1 MKLTQLN
8 ALIVDDSAIVLSTIR
23 NMLVHIGFSERL
35 ISIAKSPRI
44 AIALTSD
51 TTFDVIICDYNFG
64 NTINGKQLFEELKQS
79 KRLKDDGIFILVT
92 GENSAL
98 SIRPILELRPDNYL
112 LKPFNRET
120 LKQRITS
127 SLKKKLVLQNI
138 YKAESEN
145 NYQAGLEFCEEL
157 IASHP
162 EYFTTIQQF
171 RRSFLSKL
179 ELYDEAQRVYEK
191 ALDEGRFD
199 WPQVGLANSLANLG
213 QLNKA
218 QRMIESL
225 IDSAPTST
233 LYRDQGGHLAQ
244 VNLISNKIPA
254 AITHFKLASELTP
267 GNSERELAI
276 ANLCLS
282 VNDSRTALLHYQNYV
297 QINRDT
303 FRDNLYMKLNHIRFL
318 LYCASDDIDKQ
329 TNLDQVNYLI
339 SKIPTEARARLQTDL
354 ALIAAHIAM
363 ESKQYQKAVTILTA
377 LHDKNDFNAFPVIY
391 HHAWLLDRMNCENE
405 FKVAENRCGRLII
418 KTANETVLSSQMTMY
433 AEMKNRNTEK
443 MTWLKGKNISI
454 KQGQSDYKLV
464 LLAYLAIHKRCP
476 MIKNV
481 CMNIVKLLSV
491 IWPDSMGAK
500 QGLTIIKQ
508 CDEVIT
514 QLYTIDELTK
524 NNYQSYYRK
533 ALLACKQADLVCK
546 QADTAAKASFS
557 FM

>member
-1 MKLTQLN
+1 MKLTHLN
-8 ALIVDDSAIVLSTIR
+8 ALIVDDSSIVLSTIR

-44 AIALTSD
+44 AMAITSD
-51 TTFDVIICDYNFG
+51 ATFDVIICDYNFG

-98 SIRPILELRPDNYL
+98 TIRPILELRPDNYL

-127 SLKKKLVLQNI
+127 SLTKKSVLQNI
-138 YKAESEN
+138 YKAECDN
-145 NYQAGLEFCEEL
+145 NYEQGLKYCEEL
-157 IASHP
+157 IAFHP
-162 EYFTTIQQF
+162 EYFATIQQF
-171 RRSFLSKL
+171 KGSFLSKL
-179 ELYDEAQRVYEK
+179 KLYEQAKRVYES
-191 ALDEGRFD
+191 ALDEGSFD
-199 WPQVGLANSLANLG
+199 WAQAGLANSLANLG
-213 QLNKA
+213 RLDEA
-218 QRMIESL
+218 QCMIESL

-233 LYRDQGGHLAQ
+233 LYQDQAAQ
-244 VNLISNKIPA
+244 VNLISNKVPD
-254 AITHFKLASELTP
+254 AIVHFKLASELTP

-282 VNDSRTALLHYQNYV
+282 VNDSKSALAHYQNYI

-303 FRDNLYMKLNHIRFL
+303 FRDTLYMKLNHIRFL
-318 LYCASDDIDKQ
+318 LYCASDEVNNQ
-329 TNLDQVNYLI
+329 TTLDQVNYLI
-339 SKIPTEARARLQTDL
+339 SKIPTEERTELKVDL

-363 ESKQYQKAVTILTA
+363 ESKQYQKAVTILTT

-391 HHAWLLDRMNCENE
+391 HHTWLLDKMSCENE
-405 FKVAENRCGRLII
+405 FKVADNRCGMLII
-418 KTANETVLSSQMTMY
+418 KTANETVISSQMTMS
-433 AEMKNRNTEK
+433 AEMKRRNTEK
-443 MTWLKGKNISI
+443 MEWLKQKNITI
-454 KQGQSDYKLV
+454 KQASSDYKQV
-464 LLAYLAIHKRCP
+464 LGAYLDIHKRCP

-500 QGLTIIKQ
+500 QVLSIIQQ

-514 QLYTIDELTK
+514 QLYTLDELTK
-524 NNYQSYYRK
+524 NNYQNYYRK
-533 ALLACKQADLVCK
+533 ALLACKQADNE
-546 QADTAAKASFS
+546 AKANFS
-557 FM
+557 YM

>member
-1 MKLTQLN
+1 MKLTHLN

-44 AIALTSD
+44 AMAITSD

-98 SIRPILELRPDNYL
+98 TIRPILELRPDNYL

-127 SLKKKLVLQNI
+127 SLTKKSVLQNI
-138 YKAESEN
+138 YKAERDN
-145 NYQAGLEFCEEL
+145 NYEQGLEYCEEL
-157 IASHP
+157 IAFHP
-162 EYFTTIQQF
+162 EYFATIQQF
-171 RRSFLSKL
+171 KGSFLSKL
-179 ELYDEAQRVYEK
+179 KLYEQAKRVYEN
-191 ALDEGRFD
+191 ALDEGSFD
-199 WPQVGLANSLANLG
+199 WAQAGLANSLANLG
-213 QLNKA
+213 RLDEA
-218 QRMIESL
+218 QCMIESL
-225 IDSAPTST
+225 IDSAPSST
-233 LYRDQGGHLAQ
+233 LYQDQAAQ
-244 VNLISNKIPA
+244 VNLISNKVPD
-254 AITHFKLASELTP
+254 AIVHFKLASELTP

-282 VNDSRTALLHYQNYV
+282 VNDSKSALAHYQNYI

-318 LYCASDDIDKQ
+318 LYCASDEVNNQ
-329 TNLDQVNYLI
+329 ATLDQVNYLI
-339 SKIPTEARARLQTDL
+339 SKIPTEERTELQVDL

-363 ESKQYQKAVTILTA
+363 ESKQYQKAVTILTT

-391 HHAWLLDRMNCENE
+391 HHTWLLDKMSCENE
-405 FKVAENRCGRLII
+405 FKVADNRCAMLII
-418 KTANETVLSSQMTMY
+418 KTANETVISSQMTMC
-433 AEMKNRNTEK
+433 AEMKRRNTEK
-443 MTWLKGKNISI
+443 MEWLKQKNITI
-454 KQGQSDYKLV
+454 KQASSDYKQV
-464 LLAYLAIHKRCP
+464 LEAYLDIHKRCP

-500 QGLTIIKQ
+500 QVLSIIQK

-514 QLYTIDELTK
+514 QLYTLDELTK
-524 NNYQSYYRK
+524 NNYQNYYRK
-533 ALLACKQADLVCK
+533 ALLACKQADNE
-546 QADTAAKASFS
+546 AKANFS
-557 FM
+557 YM

>member
-1 MKLTQLN
+1 MKLNQLN
-8 ALIVDDSAIVLSTIR
+8 ALIVDDSSIVLSTIR
-23 NMLVHIGFSERL
+23 NMLIHIGFSERM

-44 AIALTSD
+44 AMTITSE

-79 KRLKDDGIFILVT
+79 NRLKDDGIFILVT

-127 SLKKKLVLQNI
+127 SLKKKLVLQKI
-138 YKAESEN
+138 YKAEREN
-145 NYQAGLEFCEEL
+145 DYKAGLEFCEEL
-157 IASHP
+157 LAFNP
-162 EYFTTIQQF
+162 EYFATIQQF
-171 RRSFLSKL
+171 RGSFLSKL
-179 ELYDEAQRVYEK
+179 KLYEEAKNVYEK
-191 ALDEGRFD
+191 ALDEGSFD
-199 WPQVGLANSLANLG
+199 WAQAGLANSLANLG
-213 QLNKA
+213 QINEA

-233 LYRDQGGHLAQ
+233 LYRDQAAQ
-244 VNLISNKIPA
+244 VNLISNKVPA
-254 AITHFKLASELTP
+254 AIAHFKLASELTP

-282 VNDSRTALLHYQNYV
+282 VNDTKAALAHYQNYV

-318 LYCASDDIDKQ
+318 LYCASGESNNKA
-329 TNLDQVNYLI
+329 TLDQVNYLI
-339 SKIPTEARARLQTDL
+339 SKIPTEARAGLQTDL

-377 LHDKNDFNAFPVIY
+377 LHERNSFNAFPVIY
-391 HHAWLLDRMNCENE
+391 HHTWLLDRMSCENE
-405 FKVAENRCGRLII
+405 FKVAESRCGMLII
-418 KTANETVLSSQMTMY
+418 QTANETVVSSQMTMCS
-433 AEMKNRNTEK
+433 EMKRRNKEK
-443 MTWLKGKNISI
+443 MEWLKQSNISV
-454 KQGQSDYKLV
+454 KEASSDYKQVLV
-464 LLAYLAIHKRCP
+464 AYLEIHKRCP

-491 IWPDSMGAK
+491 IWPDAMGAK
-500 QGLTIIKQ
+500 QVLTIIQK
-508 CDEVIT
+508 CDGVVT
-514 QLYTIDELTK
+514 QLYTLDELTK
-524 NNYQSYYRK
+524 NNYQNYYRK
-533 ALLACKQADLVCK
+533 ALLACKQADE
-546 QADTAAKASFS
+546 ATKASFS

>member
-1 MKLTQLN
+1 MKLTHLN

-44 AIALTSD
+44 AMALTSD

-79 KRLKDDGIFILVT
+79 NRLKDDGIFILVT

-127 SLKKKLVLQNI
+127 SITKKSVLQNI
-138 YKAESEN
+138 YKAEREN
-145 NYQAGLEFCEEL
+145 NYEQGLEYCEEL
-157 IASHP
+157 IAFHP
-162 EYFTTIQQF
+162 EYFATIQQF
-171 RRSFLSKL
+171 RGSFLSKL
-179 ELYDEAQRVYEK
+179 KLYEQAKRVYEK
-191 ALDEGRFD
+191 ALDEGSFD
-199 WPQVGLANSLANLG
+199 WAQAGLANSLANLG
-213 QLNKA
+213 QLNEA
-218 QRMIESL
+218 QCMIESL
-225 IDSAPTST
+225 IDSAPSST
-233 LYRDQGGHLAQ
+233 LYRDQAAQ

-254 AITHFKLASELTP
+254 AIAHFKLASELTP

-282 VNDSRTALLHYQNYV
+282 VNDSKSALVHYQNYV

-318 LYCASDDIDKQ
+318 LYCASNE
-329 TNLDQVNYLI
+329 TNNKATLDQVNYLI
-339 SKIPTEARARLQTDL
+339 TKIPTEARSGLQIDL

-363 ESKQYQKAVTILTA
+363 ESKQYQKAVTILTT
-377 LHDKNDFNAFPVIY
+377 LHEKNDFNAFPVIY
-391 HHAWLLDRMNCENE
+391 HHAWLLDKMSCENE
-405 FKVAENRCGRLII
+405 FKVADNRCGMLII
-418 KTANETVLSSQMTMY
+418 KTANETVVSSQMTMCG
-433 AEMKNRNTEK
+433 EMRRRNTEK
-443 MTWLKGKNISI
+443 MEWLKQKNIMI
-454 KQGQSDYKLV
+454 KKASSDYKQV
-464 LLAYLAIHKRCP
+464 LAAYLEIHKRCP

-500 QGLTIIKQ
+500 QVMSIIQQ

-514 QLYTIDELTK
+514 QLYTLDELTK
-524 NNYQSYYRK
+524 NNYQNYYRK
-533 ALLACKQADLVCK
+533 ALMACKQADNE
-546 QADTAAKASFS
+546 AKANFS
-557 FM
+557 YM

>member
-1 MKLTQLN
+1 MKLNQLN
-8 ALIVDDSAIVLSTIR
+8 ALIVDDSSIVLSTIR
-23 NMLVHIGFSERL
+23 NMLIHIGFSERM

-44 AIALTSD
+44 AMTITSE

-79 KRLKDDGIFILVT
+79 NRLKDDGIFILVT

-127 SLKKKLVLQNI
+127 SLKKKLVLQKI
-138 YKAESEN
+138 YKAEREN
-145 NYQAGLEFCEEL
+145 DYKAGLEFCEEL
-157 IASHP
+157 LAFNP
-162 EYFTTIQQF
+162 EYFATIQQF
-171 RRSFLSKL
+171 RGSFLSKL
-179 ELYDEAQRVYEK
+179 KLYEEAKNVYEK
-191 ALDEGRFD
+191 ALDEGSFD
-199 WPQVGLANSLANLG
+199 WAQAGLANSLANLG
-213 QLNKA
+213 QINEA
-218 QRMIESL
+218 QQMIESL

-233 LYRDQGGHLAQ
+233 LYRDQAAQ
-244 VNLISNKIPA
+244 VNLISNKVPA
-254 AITHFKLASELTP
+254 AIAHFKLASELTP

-282 VNDSRTALLHYQNYV
+282 VNDTKAALAHYQNYV

-318 LYCASDDIDKQ
+318 LYCASGESNNKA
-329 TNLDQVNYLI
+329 TLDQVNYLI
-339 SKIPTEARARLQTDL
+339 SKIPTDARAGLQTDL

-377 LHDKNDFNAFPVIY
+377 LHDRNSFNAFPVIY
-391 HHAWLLDRMNCENE
+391 HHTWLLDRMSCENE
-405 FKVAENRCGRLII
+405 FKVAESRCGILII
-418 KTANETVLSSQMTMY
+418 QTANETVVSSQMTMCS
-433 AEMKNRNTEK
+433 EMKRRNAEK
-443 MTWLKGKNISI
+443 MEWLKQSNISI
-454 KQGQSDYKLV
+454 KKASSDYKQV
-464 LLAYLAIHKRCP
+464 LLAYLEIHKRCP

-491 IWPDSMGAK
+491 IWPDAMGAK
-500 QGLTIIKQ
+500 QVLTIIHK
-508 CDEVIT
+508 CDGVVT
-514 QLYTIDELTK
+514 QLYTLDELTQ
-524 NNYQSYYRK
+524 NNYQNYYRK
-533 ALLACKQADLVCK
+533 ALLACKQADE
-546 QADTAAKASFS
+546 ATKASFS

>member
-1 MKLTQLN
+1 MKLTHLN

-44 AIALTSD
+44 AMAITSD

-98 SIRPILELRPDNYL
+98 TIRPILELRPDNYL

-127 SLKKKLVLQNI
+127 SLTKKSVLQNI
-138 YKAESEN
+138 YKAERDN
-145 NYQAGLEFCEEL
+145 NYEQGLQYCEEL
-157 IASHP
+157 IAFHP
-162 EYFTTIQQF
+162 EYFATIQQF
-171 RRSFLSKL
+171 KGSFLSKL
-179 ELYDEAQRVYEK
+179 KLYEQAKRVYEN
-191 ALDEGRFD
+191 ALDEGSFD
-199 WPQVGLANSLANLG
+199 WAQAGLANSLANLG
-213 QLNKA
+213 RLDEA
-218 QRMIESL
+218 QCMIESL
-225 IDSAPTST
+225 IDSAPSST
-233 LYRDQGGHLAQ
+233 LYQDQAAQ
-244 VNLISNKIPA
+244 VNLISNKVPD
-254 AITHFKLASELTP
+254 AIVHFKLASELTP

-282 VNDSRTALLHYQNYV
+282 VNDSKSALAHYQNYI

-318 LYCASDDIDKQ
+318 LYCASDEVNNQ
-329 TNLDQVNYLI
+329 ATLDQVNYLI
-339 SKIPTEARARLQTDL
+339 SKIPTEERTELQVDL

-363 ESKQYQKAVTILTA
+363 ESKQYQKAVTILTT

-391 HHAWLLDRMNCENE
+391 HHTWLLDKMSCENE
-405 FKVAENRCGRLII
+405 FKVADNRCGMLII
-418 KTANETVLSSQMTMY
+418 KTANETVISSQMTMC
-433 AEMKNRNTEK
+433 AEMKRRNTEK
-443 MTWLKGKNISI
+443 MEWLKQKNITI
-454 KQGQSDYKLV
+454 KQASSDYKQV
-464 LLAYLAIHKRCP
+464 LGAYLDIHKRCP

-500 QGLTIIKQ
+500 QVLSIIQQ

-514 QLYTIDELTK
+514 QLYTLDELTK
-524 NNYQSYYRK
+524 NNYQNYYRK
-533 ALLACKQADLVCK
+533 ALLACKQADNE
-546 QADTAAKASFS
+546 AKANFS
-557 FM
+557 YM

>member
-1 MKLTQLN
+1 MKLNQLN
-8 ALIVDDSAIVLSTIR
+8 ALIVDDSSIVLSTIR
-23 NMLVHIGFSERL
+23 NMLIHIGFSERM

-44 AIALTSD
+44 AMTITSE

-79 KRLKDDGIFILVT
+79 NRLKDDGIFILVT

-127 SLKKKLVLQNI
+127 SLKKKLVLQKI
-138 YKAESEN
+138 YKAEREN
-145 NYQAGLEFCEEL
+145 DYEAGLEFCEEL
-157 IASHP
+157 IAFHS

-171 RRSFLSKL
+171 RGSFLSKL
-179 ELYDEAQRVYEK
+179 KLYEEAKNVYEK
-191 ALDEGRFD
+191 ALYEGSFD
-199 WPQVGLANSLANLG
+199 WAQAGLANSLANLG
-213 QLNKA
+213 QINEA

-233 LYRDQGGHLAQ
+233 LYRDQAAQ
-244 VNLISNKIPA
+244 VNLISNKVPA
-254 AITHFKLASELTP
+254 AIAHFKLASELTP

-282 VNDSRTALLHYQNYV
+282 VNDTKAALAHYQNYV

-318 LYCASDDIDKQ
+318 LYCASGESNNKA
-329 TNLDQVNYLI
+329 TLDQVNYLI
-339 SKIPTEARARLQTDL
+339 SKIPTEARAGLQTDL

-377 LHDKNDFNAFPVIY
+377 LHDRNNFNAFPVIY
-391 HHAWLLDRMNCENE
+391 HHTWLLDRMSCENE
-405 FKVAENRCGRLII
+405 FKVAESRCGMLII
-418 KTANETVLSSQMTMY
+418 KTANETVVSSQMTMCS
-433 AEMKNRNTEK
+433 EMKRRNAEK
-443 MTWLKGKNISI
+443 MEWLKQSNISI
-454 KQGQSDYKLV
+454 KKASSDYKQV
-464 LLAYLAIHKRCP
+464 LLAYLEIHKRCP

-491 IWPDSMGAK
+491 IWPDAMGAK
-500 QGLTIIKQ
+500 QVLTIIQK
-508 CDEVIT
+508 CDGVVT
-514 QLYTIDELTK
+514 QLYTLDELTQ
-524 NNYQSYYRK
+524 NNYQNYYRK
-533 ALLACKQADLVCK
+533 ALLACKQADE
-546 QADTAAKASFS
+546 ATKASFS

>member
-44 AIALTSD
+44 AMALTSD

-98 SIRPILELRPDNYL
+98 TIRPILELRPDNYL

-127 SLKKKLVLQNI
+127 SLTKKSVLQNI
-138 YKAESEN
+138 YKAECDN
-145 NYQAGLEFCEEL
+145 NYEQGLKYCEEL
-157 IASHP
+157 IAFHP
-162 EYFTTIQQF
+162 EYFATIQQF
-171 RRSFLSKL
+171 KGSFLSKL
-179 ELYDEAQRVYEK
+179 KLYEQAKRVYES
-191 ALDEGRFD
+191 ALDEGSFD
-199 WPQVGLANSLANLG
+199 WAQAGLANSLANLG
-213 QLNKA
+213 RLDEA
-218 QRMIESL
+218 QCMIESL

-233 LYRDQGGHLAQ
+233 LYQDQAAQ
-244 VNLISNKIPA
+244 VNLISNKVPD
-254 AITHFKLASELTP
+254 AIVHFKLASELTP

-282 VNDSRTALLHYQNYV
+282 VNDSKSALAHYQNYI

-303 FRDNLYMKLNHIRFL
+303 FRDTLYMKLNHIRFL
-318 LYCASDDIDKQ
+318 LYCASDEVNNQ
-329 TNLDQVNYLI
+329 TTLDQVNYLI
-339 SKIPTEARARLQTDL
+339 SKIPTEERTELKVDL

-363 ESKQYQKAVTILTA
+363 ESKQYQKAVTILTT

-391 HHAWLLDRMNCENE
+391 HHTWLLDKMSCENE
-405 FKVAENRCGRLII
+405 FKVADNRCGMLII
-418 KTANETVLSSQMTMY
+418 KTANETVISSQMTMS
-433 AEMKNRNTEK
+433 AEMKRRNTEK
-443 MTWLKGKNISI
+443 MEWLKQKNITI
-454 KQGQSDYKLV
+454 KQASSDYKQV
-464 LLAYLAIHKRCP
+464 LGAYLDIHKRCP

-500 QGLTIIKQ
+500 QVLSIIQQ

-514 QLYTIDELTK
+514 QLYTLDELTK
-524 NNYQSYYRK
+524 NNYQNYYRK
-533 ALLACKQADLVCK
+533 ALLACKQAD
-546 QADTAAKASFS
+546 AAANASFS

>member
-1 MKLTQLN
+1 MKLTHLN

-44 AIALTSD
+44 AMAFTSD

-98 SIRPILELRPDNYL
+98 TIRPILELRPDNYL

-127 SLKKKLVLQNI
+127 SLTKKSVLQNI
-138 YKAESEN
+138 YKAERDN
-145 NYQAGLEFCEEL
+145 NYEQGLEYCEEL
-157 IASHP
+157 IAFHP
-162 EYFTTIQQF
+162 EYFATIQQF
-171 RRSFLSKL
+171 KGSFLSKL
-179 ELYDEAQRVYEK
+179 KLYEQAKRVYEN
-191 ALDEGRFD
+191 ALDEGSFD
-199 WPQVGLANSLANLG
+199 WAQAGLANSLANLG
-213 QLNKA
+213 RLDEA
-218 QRMIESL
+218 QCMIESL
-225 IDSAPTST
+225 IDSAPSST
-233 LYRDQGGHLAQ
+233 LYQDQAAQ
-244 VNLISNKIPA
+244 VNLISNKVPD
-254 AITHFKLASELTP
+254 AIVHFKLASELTP

-282 VNDSRTALLHYQNYV
+282 VNDSKSALAHYQNYI
-297 QINRDT
+297 QINRGT

-318 LYCASDDIDKQ
+318 LYCASDEVNNQ
-329 TNLDQVNYLI
+329 ATLDQVNCLI
-339 SKIPTEARARLQTDL
+339 SKIPTEERTELQVDL

-363 ESKQYQKAVTILTA
+363 ESKQYQKAVTILTT

-391 HHAWLLDRMNCENE
+391 HHTWLLDKMSCENE
-405 FKVAENRCGRLII
+405 FKVADNRCGMLII
-418 KTANETVLSSQMTMY
+418 KTANETVISSQMTMC
-433 AEMKNRNTEK
+433 AEMKRRNTEK
-443 MTWLKGKNISI
+443 MEWLKQKNITI
-454 KQGQSDYKLV
+454 KQASSDYKQV
-464 LLAYLAIHKRCP
+464 LGAYLDIHKRCP

-500 QGLTIIKQ
+500 QVLSIIQQ

-514 QLYTIDELTK
+514 QLYTLDELTK
-524 NNYQSYYRK
+524 NNYQNYYRK
-533 ALLACKQADLVCK
+533 ALLACKQADNE
-546 QADTAAKASFS
+546 AKANFS
-557 FM
+557 YM

>member
-1 MKLTQLN
+1 MKLTHLN

-44 AIALTSD
+44 AMAITSD

-98 SIRPILELRPDNYL
+98 TIRPILELRPDNYL

-127 SLKKKLVLQNI
+127 SLTKKSVLQNI
-138 YKAESEN
+138 YKAERDN
-145 NYQAGLEFCEEL
+145 NYEQGLEYCEEL
-157 IASHP
+157 IAFHP
-162 EYFTTIQQF
+162 EYFATIQQF
-171 RRSFLSKL
+171 KGSFLSKL
-179 ELYDEAQRVYEK
+179 KLYEQAKRVYEN
-191 ALDEGRFD
+191 ALDEGSFD
-199 WPQVGLANSLANLG
+199 WAQAGLANSLANLG
-213 QLNKA
+213 RVDEA
-218 QRMIESL
+218 QCMIESL
-225 IDSAPTST
+225 IDSAPSST
-233 LYRDQGGHLAQ
+233 LYQDQAAQ
-244 VNLISNKIPA
+244 VNLISNKVPD
-254 AITHFKLASELTP
+254 AIVHFKLASELTP

-282 VNDSRTALLHYQNYV
+282 VNDSKSALAHYQNYI

-318 LYCASDDIDKQ
+318 LYCSSDEVNNQ
-329 TNLDQVNYLI
+329 ATLDQVNYLI
-339 SKIPTEARARLQTDL
+339 SKIPTEERTELQVDL

-363 ESKQYQKAVTILTA
+363 ESKQYQKAVTILTT

-391 HHAWLLDRMNCENE
+391 HHTWLLDKMSCENE
-405 FKVAENRCGRLII
+405 FKVADNRCGMLII
-418 KTANETVLSSQMTMY
+418 KTANETVISSQMTMC
-433 AEMKNRNTEK
+433 AEMKRRNTEK
-443 MTWLKGKNISI
+443 MEWLKQKNITI
-454 KQGQSDYKLV
+454 KQASSDYKQV
-464 LLAYLAIHKRCP
+464 LGAYLDIHKRCP

-500 QGLTIIKQ
+500 QVLSIIQQ

-514 QLYTIDELTK
+514 QLYTLDELTK
-524 NNYQSYYRK
+524 NNYQNYYRK
-533 ALLACKQADLVCK
+533 ALLACKQADNE
-546 QADTAAKASFS
+546 AKANFS
-557 FM
+557 YM

>member
-1 MKLTQLN
+1 MKLNQLN
-8 ALIVDDSAIVLSTIR
+8 ALIVDDSSIVLSTIR
-23 NMLVHIGFSERL
+23 NMLIHIGFSERM

-44 AIALTSD
+44 AMTITSE

-79 KRLKDDGIFILVT
+79 NRLKDDGIFILVT

-127 SLKKKLVLQNI
+127 SLKKKLVLQKI
-138 YKAESEN
+138 YKAEREN
-145 NYQAGLEFCEEL
+145 DYEAGLEFCEEL
-157 IASHP
+157 IAFHS

-171 RRSFLSKL
+171 RGSFLSKL
-179 ELYDEAQRVYEK
+179 KLYEEAKNVYEK
-191 ALDEGRFD
+191 ALDEGSFD
-199 WPQVGLANSLANLG
+199 WAQAGLANSLANLG
-213 QLNKA
+213 QINEA

-233 LYRDQGGHLAQ
+233 LYRDQAAQ
-244 VNLISNKIPA
+244 VNLISNKVPA
-254 AITHFKLASELTP
+254 AIAHFKLASELTP

-282 VNDSRTALLHYQNYV
+282 VNDTKTALVHYQNYV

-318 LYCASDDIDKQ
+318 LYCASGESNNKA
-329 TNLDQVNYLI
+329 TLDQVNYLI
-339 SKIPTEARARLQTDL
+339 SKIPTEARAGLQTDL

-377 LHDKNDFNAFPVIY
+377 LHERNSFNAFPVIY
-391 HHAWLLDRMNCENE
+391 HHTWLLDRMSCENE
-405 FKVAENRCGRLII
+405 FKVAESRCGMLII
-418 KTANETVLSSQMTMY
+418 QTANETVVSSQMTMCS
-433 AEMKNRNTEK
+433 EMKRRNAAK
-443 MTWLKGKNISI
+443 MEWLKQSNVSI
-454 KQGQSDYKLV
+454 KHASSDYKQVLV
-464 LLAYLAIHKRCP
+464 AYLEIHKRCP

-491 IWPDSMGAK
+491 IWPDAMGAK
-500 QGLTIIKQ
+500 QVLTIIQK
-508 CDEVIT
+508 CDAVVT
-514 QLYTIDELTK
+514 QLYTLDELTQ
-524 NNYQSYYRK
+524 NNYQNYYRK
-533 ALLACKQADLVCK
+533 ALLACKQADE
-546 QADTAAKASFS
+546 ATKASFS

>member
-1 MKLTQLN
+1 MKLTHLN
-8 ALIVDDSAIVLSTIR
+8 ALIVDDSSIVLSTIR

-44 AIALTSD
+44 AMAITSD

-98 SIRPILELRPDNYL
+98 TIRPILELRPDNYL

-127 SLKKKLVLQNI
+127 SLTKKSVLQNI
-138 YKAESEN
+138 YKAECDN
-145 NYQAGLEFCEEL
+145 NYEQGLKYCEEL
-157 IASHP
+157 IAFHP
-162 EYFTTIQQF
+162 EYFATIQQF
-171 RRSFLSKL
+171 KGSFLSKL
-179 ELYDEAQRVYEK
+179 KLYEQAKRVYES
-191 ALDEGRFD
+191 ALDEGSFD
-199 WPQVGLANSLANLG
+199 WAQAGLANSLANLG
-213 QLNKA
+213 RLDEA
-218 QRMIESL
+218 QCMIESL

-233 LYRDQGGHLAQ
+233 LYQDQAAQ
-244 VNLISNKIPA
+244 VNLISNKVPD
-254 AITHFKLASELTP
+254 AIVHFKLASELTP

-282 VNDSRTALLHYQNYV
+282 VNDSKSALAHYQNYI

-303 FRDNLYMKLNHIRFL
+303 FRDTLYMKLNHIRFL
-318 LYCASDDIDKQ
+318 LYCASDEVNNQ
-329 TNLDQVNYLI
+329 TTLDQVNYLI
-339 SKIPTEARARLQTDL
+339 SKIPTEERTELKVDL

-363 ESKQYQKAVTILTA
+363 ESKQYQKAVTILTT

-391 HHAWLLDRMNCENE
+391 HHTWLLDKMSCENE
-405 FKVAENRCGRLII
+405 FKVADNRCGMLII
-418 KTANETVLSSQMTMY
+418 KTANETVISSQMTMS
-433 AEMKNRNTEK
+433 AEIKRRNTEK
-443 MTWLKGKNISI
+443 MEWLKQKNITI
-454 KQGQSDYKLV
+454 KQASSDYKQV
-464 LLAYLAIHKRCP
+464 LGAYLDIHKRCP

-500 QGLTIIKQ
+500 QVLSIIQQ

-514 QLYTIDELTK
+514 QLYTLDELTK
-524 NNYQSYYRK
+524 NNYQNYYRK
-533 ALLACKQADLVCK
+533 ALLACKQADNE
-546 QADTAAKASFS
+546 AKANFS
-557 FM
+557 YM

>member
-1 MKLTQLN
+1 MKLTHLN
-8 ALIVDDSAIVLSTIR
+8 ALIVDDSSIVLSTIR

-44 AIALTSD
+44 AMAITSD

-98 SIRPILELRPDNYL
+98 TIRPILELRPDNYL

-127 SLKKKLVLQNI
+127 SLTKKSVLQNI
-138 YKAESEN
+138 YKAECDN
-145 NYQAGLEFCEEL
+145 NYEQGLKYCEEL
-157 IASHP
+157 IAFHP
-162 EYFTTIQQF
+162 EYFATIQQF
-171 RRSFLSKL
+171 KGSFLSKL
-179 ELYDEAQRVYEK
+179 KLYEQAKRVYES
-191 ALDEGRFD
+191 ALDEGSFD
-199 WPQVGLANSLANLG
+199 WAQAGLANSLANLG
-213 QLNKA
+213 RLDEA
-218 QRMIESL
+218 QCMIESL

-233 LYRDQGGHLAQ
+233 LYQDQAAQ
-244 VNLISNKIPA
+244 VNLISNKVPD
-254 AITHFKLASELTP
+254 AIVHFKLASELTP

-282 VNDSRTALLHYQNYV
+282 VNDSKSALAHYQNYI

-303 FRDNLYMKLNHIRFL
+303 FRDTLYMKLNHIRFL
-318 LYCASDDIDKQ
+318 LYCASDEVNNQ
-329 TNLDQVNYLI
+329 TTLDQVNYLI
-339 SKIPTEARARLQTDL
+339 SKIPTEERTELKVDL

-363 ESKQYQKAVTILTA
+363 ESKQYQKAVTILTT

-391 HHAWLLDRMNCENE
+391 HHTWLLDKMSCENE
-405 FKVAENRCGRLII
+405 FKVADNRCGMLII
-418 KTANETVLSSQMTMY
+418 KTANETVISSQMTMS
-433 AEMKNRNTEK
+433 AEMKRRNTEK
-443 MTWLKGKNISI
+443 MEWLKQKNITI
-454 KQGQSDYKLV
+454 KQASSDYKQV
-464 LLAYLAIHKRCP
+464 LGAYLDIHKRCP

-500 QGLTIIKQ
+500 QVLSIIQQ

-514 QLYTIDELTK
+514 QLYTLDELTK
-524 NNYQSYYRK
+524 NNYQNYYRK
-533 ALLACKQADLVCK
+533 ALLACKQADNE
-546 QADTAAKASFS
+546 AKANFS
-557 FM
+557 YM

>member
-1 MKLTQLN
+1 MKLTHLN

-44 AIALTSD
+44 AMAFTSD

-98 SIRPILELRPDNYL
+98 TIRPILELRPDNYL

-127 SLKKKLVLQNI
+127 SLTKKSVLQNI
-138 YKAESEN
+138 YKAERDN
-145 NYQAGLEFCEEL
+145 NYEQGLEYCEEL
-157 IASHP
+157 IAFHP
-162 EYFTTIQQF
+162 EYFATIQQF
-171 RRSFLSKL
+171 KGSFLSKL
-179 ELYDEAQRVYEK
+179 KLYEQAKRVYEN
-191 ALDEGRFD
+191 ALDEGSFD
-199 WPQVGLANSLANLG
+199 WAQAGLANSLANLG
-213 QLNKA
+213 RLDEA
-218 QRMIESL
+218 QCMIESL
-225 IDSAPTST
+225 IDSAPSST
-233 LYRDQGGHLAQ
+233 LYQDQAAQ
-244 VNLISNKIPA
+244 VNLISNKVPD
-254 AITHFKLASELTP
+254 AIVHFKLASELTP

-282 VNDSRTALLHYQNYV
+282 VNDSKSALAHYQNYI

-318 LYCASDDIDKQ
+318 LYCASDEVNNQ
-329 TNLDQVNYLI
+329 ATLDQVNYLI
-339 SKIPTEARARLQTDL
+339 SKIPTEERTELQVDL

-363 ESKQYQKAVTILTA
+363 ESKQYQKAVTILTT

-391 HHAWLLDRMNCENE
+391 HHTWLLDKMSCENE
-405 FKVAENRCGRLII
+405 FKVADNRCAMLII
-418 KTANETVLSSQMTMY
+418 KTANETVISSQMTMC
-433 AEMKNRNTEK
+433 AEMKRRNTEK
-443 MTWLKGKNISI
+443 MEWLKQKNITI
-454 KQGQSDYKLV
+454 KQASSDYKQV
-464 LLAYLAIHKRCP
+464 LGAYLDIHKRCP

-500 QGLTIIKQ
+500 QVLSIIQQ

-514 QLYTIDELTK
+514 QLYTLDELTK
-524 NNYQSYYRK
+524 NNYQNYYRK
-533 ALLACKQADLVCK
+533 ALLACKQADNE
-546 QADTAAKASFS
+546 AKANFS
-557 FM
+557 YM

>member
-1 MKLTQLN
+1 MKLTHLN

-44 AIALTSD
+44 AMAITSD

-98 SIRPILELRPDNYL
+98 TIRPILELRPDNYL

-127 SLKKKLVLQNI
+127 SLTKKSVLQNI
-138 YKAESEN
+138 YKAERDN
-145 NYQAGLEFCEEL
+145 NYEQGLEYCEEL
-157 IASHP
+157 IAFHP
-162 EYFTTIQQF
+162 EYFATIQQF
-171 RRSFLSKL
+171 KGSFLSKL
-179 ELYDEAQRVYEK
+179 KLYEQAKRVYEN
-191 ALDEGRFD
+191 ALDEGSFD
-199 WPQVGLANSLANLG
+199 WAQAGLANSLANLG
-213 QLNKA
+213 RLDEA
-218 QRMIESL
+218 QCMIESL
-225 IDSAPTST
+225 IDSAPSST
-233 LYRDQGGHLAQ
+233 LYQDQAAQ
-244 VNLISNKIPA
+244 VNLISNKVPD
-254 AITHFKLASELTP
+254 AIVHFKLASELTP

-282 VNDSRTALLHYQNYV
+282 VNDSKSALAHYQNYI

-318 LYCASDDIDKQ
+318 LYCSSDEVNNQ
-329 TNLDQVNYLI
+329 ATLDQVNYLI
-339 SKIPTEARARLQTDL
+339 SKIPTEERTELQVDL

-363 ESKQYQKAVTILTA
+363 ESKQYRKAVTILTT

-391 HHAWLLDRMNCENE
+391 HHTWLLDKMSCENE
-405 FKVAENRCGRLII
+405 FKVADNRCAMLII
-418 KTANETVLSSQMTMY
+418 KTANETVISSQMTMC
-433 AEMKNRNTEK
+433 AEMKRRNTEK
-443 MTWLKGKNISI
+443 MEWLKQKNITI
-454 KQGQSDYKLV
+454 KQAPSDYKLV
-464 LLAYLAIHKRCP
+464 LGAYLDIHKRCP

-481 CMNIVKLLSV
+481 CMNIVKLLSI

-500 QGLTIIKQ
+500 QVLSIIQQ

-514 QLYTIDELTK
+514 QLYTLDELTK
-524 NNYQSYYRK
+524 NNYQNYYRK
-533 ALLACKQADLVCK
+533 ALLACKQADNE
-546 QADTAAKASFS
+546 AKANFS
-557 FM
+557 YM

>member
-1 MKLTQLN
+1 MKLNQLN
-8 ALIVDDSAIVLSTIR
+8 ALIVDDSSIVLSTIR
-23 NMLVHIGFSERL
+23 NMLIHIGFSERM

-44 AIALTSD
+44 AMTITGE

-79 KRLKDDGIFILVT
+79 NRLKDDGIFILVT

-127 SLKKKLVLQNI
+127 SLKKKLVLQKI
-138 YKAESEN
+138 YKAEREN
-145 NYQAGLEFCEEL
+145 DYKAGLEFCEEL
-157 IASHP
+157 LAFNP
-162 EYFTTIQQF
+162 EYFATIQQF
-171 RRSFLSKL
+171 RGSFLSKL
-179 ELYDEAQRVYEK
+179 KLYEEAKNVYEK
-191 ALDEGRFD
+191 ALDEGSFD
-199 WPQVGLANSLANLG
+199 WAQAGLANSLANLG
-213 QLNKA
+213 QITEA
-218 QRMIESL
+218 QQMIESL

-233 LYRDQGGHLAQ
+233 LYRDQAAQ
-244 VNLISNKIPA
+244 VNLISNKVPV
-254 AITHFKLASELTP
+254 AIAHFKLASELTP

-282 VNDSRTALLHYQNYV
+282 VNDTKTALVHYQNYV

-318 LYCASDDIDKQ
+318 LYCASGESNNKA
-329 TNLDQVNYLI
+329 TLDQVNYLI
-339 SKIPTEARARLQTDL
+339 SKIPTEARAGLQTDL

-377 LHDKNDFNAFPVIY
+377 LHDRSSFNAFPVIY
-391 HHAWLLDRMNCENE
+391 HHTWLLDRMSCENE
-405 FKVAENRCGRLII
+405 FKVAESRCGMMII
-418 KTANETVLSSQMTMY
+418 QTANETVVSSQMTMCS
-433 AEMKNRNTEK
+433 EMKRRNAEK
-443 MTWLKGKNISI
+443 MEWLKQSNVSI
-454 KQGQSDYKLV
+454 KQASSDYKQVLV
-464 LLAYLAIHKRCP
+464 AYLDIHKRCP

-491 IWPDSMGAK
+491 IWPDAMGAK
-500 QGLTIIKQ
+500 QVLTIIQK
-508 CDEVIT
+508 CDGVVT
-514 QLYTIDELTK
+514 QLYTLDELTK
-524 NNYQSYYRK
+524 NNYQNYYRK
-533 ALLACKQADLVCK
+533 ALLACKQADE
-546 QADTAAKASFS
+546 ATKASFS

>member
-8 ALIVDDSAIVLSTIR
+8 ALIIDDSAIVLSTIR

-44 AIALTSD
+44 AMALTSE

-79 KRLKDDGIFILVT
+79 NRLKDDGIFILVT

-127 SLKKKLVLQNI
+127 SITKKSVLQNI
-138 YKAESEN
+138 YKAEREN
-145 NYQAGLEFCEEL
+145 NYEQGLEYCEEL
-157 IASHP
+157 IAFHP
-162 EYFTTIQQF
+162 EYFATIQQF
-171 RRSFLSKL
+171 RGSFLSKL
-179 ELYDEAQRVYEK
+179 KLYEQAKRVYEK
-191 ALDEGRFD
+191 ALDEGSFD
-199 WPQVGLANSLANLG
+199 WAQAGLANSLANLG
-213 QLNKA
+213 QLNEA
-218 QRMIESL
+218 QCMIESL
-225 IDSAPTST
+225 IDSAPSST
-233 LYRDQGGHLAQ
+233 LYRDQAAQ

-254 AITHFKLASELTP
+254 AIAHFKLASELTP

-282 VNDSRTALLHYQNYV
+282 VNDSKSALVHYQNYM

-318 LYCASDDIDKQ
+318 LYCASNEANNKA
-329 TNLDQVNYLI
+329 TLDQVNYLI
-339 SKIPTEARARLQTDL
+339 AKIPTEARSGLQIDL

-363 ESKQYQKAVTILTA
+363 ESKQYQKAVTILTT
-377 LHDKNDFNAFPVIY
+377 LHEKNDFNAFPVIY
-391 HHAWLLDRMNCENE
+391 HHAWLLDKMSCENE
-405 FKVAENRCGRLII
+405 FKVADNRCGMLII
-418 KTANETVLSSQMTMY
+418 KTANETVVSSQMTMCG
-433 AEMKNRNTEK
+433 EMRRRNTEK
-443 MTWLKGKNISI
+443 MEWLKQKNIMI
-454 KQGQSDYKLV
+454 KKASSDYKQV
-464 LLAYLAIHKRCP
+464 LAAYLEIHKRCP

-500 QGLTIIKQ
+500 QVMSIIHQ

-514 QLYTIDELTK
+514 QLYTLDELTK
-524 NNYQSYYRK
+524 NNYQNYYRK
-533 ALLACKQADLVCK
+533 ALTTCKQADK
-546 QADTAAKASFS
+546 EAKANFS
-557 FM
+557 YM

>member
-44 AIALTSD
+44 AMALTSD

-138 YKAESEN
+138 YKAEIEN

-157 IASHP
+157 VAFHP
-162 EYFTTIQQF
+162 EYFATIQQF
-171 RRSFLSKL
+171 RGSFLSKL
-179 ELYDEAQRVYEK
+179 ELYDEAKRVYEK
-191 ALDEGRFD
+191 ALDEGSFD
-199 WPQVGLANSLANLG
+199 WAQAGLANSLANLG
-213 QLNKA
+213 QLNEA

-233 LYRDQGGHLAQ
+233 LYRDQAAQ

-254 AITHFKLASELTP
+254 AIAHFKLASELTP

-297 QINRDT
+297 KINRDT

-318 LYCASDDIDKQ
+318 LYCASDGIDKQ
-329 TNLDQVNYLI
+329 ANLDQVNYLI
-339 SKIPTEARARLQTDL
+339 SKIPTEARSGLQTDL

-391 HHAWLLDRMNCENE
+391 HHAWLLDRMSCENE
-405 FKVAENRCGRLII
+405 FKVAENRCGMLII
-418 KTANETVLSSQMTMY
+418 KTANETVVSSQITMC

-443 MTWLKGKNISI
+443 MTWLKEKNISI

-464 LLAYLAIHKRCP
+464 LVAYLDIHKRCP

-500 QGLTIIKQ
+500 QVLTIIKQ

-524 NNYQSYYRK
+524 NNYQNYYRK
-533 ALLACKQADLVCK
+533 ALLACKQAD
-546 QADTAAKASFS
+546 TAANASFS

>member
-1 MKLTQLN
+1 MKLTHLN

-44 AIALTSD
+44 AMAITSD

-98 SIRPILELRPDNYL
+98 TIRPILELRPDNYL

-127 SLKKKLVLQNI
+127 SLTKKSVLQNI
-138 YKAESEN
+138 YKAERDN
-145 NYQAGLEFCEEL
+145 NYEQGLEYCEEL
-157 IASHP
+157 IAFHP
-162 EYFTTIQQF
+162 EYFATIQQF
-171 RRSFLSKL
+171 KGSFLSKL
-179 ELYDEAQRVYEK
+179 KLYEQAKRVYEN
-191 ALDEGRFD
+191 ALDEGSFD
-199 WPQVGLANSLANLG
+199 WAQAGLANSLANLG
-213 QLNKA
+213 RLDEA
-218 QRMIESL
+218 QCMIESL
-225 IDSAPTST
+225 IDSAPSST
-233 LYRDQGGHLAQ
+233 LYQDQAAQ
-244 VNLISNKIPA
+244 VNLISNKVPD
-254 AITHFKLASELTP
+254 AIVHFKLASELTP

-282 VNDSRTALLHYQNYV
+282 VNDSKSALAHYQNYI

-318 LYCASDDIDKQ
+318 LYCASDEVNNQ
-329 TNLDQVNYLI
+329 ATLDQVNYLI
-339 SKIPTEARARLQTDL
+339 SKIPTEERTELQVDL

-363 ESKQYQKAVTILTA
+363 ESKHYQKAVTILTT

-391 HHAWLLDRMNCENE
+391 HHTWLLDKMSCENE
-405 FKVAENRCGRLII
+405 FKVADNRCAMLII
-418 KTANETVLSSQMTMY
+418 KTANETVISSQMTMC
-433 AEMKNRNTEK
+433 AEMKRRNTEK
-443 MTWLKGKNISI
+443 MEWLKQKNITI
-454 KQGQSDYKLV
+454 KQASSDYKQV
-464 LLAYLAIHKRCP
+464 LEAYLDIHKRCP

-500 QGLTIIKQ
+500 QVLSIIQK

-514 QLYTIDELTK
+514 QLYTLDELTK
-524 NNYQSYYRK
+524 NNYQNYYRK
-533 ALLACKQADLVCK
+533 ALLACKQADNE
-546 QADTAAKASFS
+546 AKANFS
-557 FM
+557 YM

>member
-44 AIALTSD
+44 AMALTSD

-138 YKAESEN
+138 YKAEREN

-157 IASHP
+157 VAFHP
-162 EYFTTIQQF
+162 EYFATIQQF
-171 RRSFLSKL
+171 RGSFLSKL
-179 ELYDEAQRVYEK
+179 ELYDEAKRVYEK
-191 ALDEGRFD
+191 ALDEGSFD
-199 WPQVGLANSLANLG
+199 WAQAGLANSLANLG
-213 QLNKA
+213 QLNEA

-233 LYRDQGGHLAQ
+233 LYRDQAAQ

-254 AITHFKLASELTP
+254 AIAHFKLASELTP

-318 LYCASDDIDKQ
+318 LYCASDGIDKQ
-329 TNLDQVNYLI
+329 ANLDQVNYLI
-339 SKIPTEARARLQTDL
+339 SKIPTEARSGLQTDL

-391 HHAWLLDRMNCENE
+391 HHAWLLDRMSCENE
-405 FKVAENRCGRLII
+405 FKVAENRCGMLII
-418 KTANETVLSSQMTMY
+418 KTANETVVSSQMTMC

-443 MTWLKGKNISI
+443 MTWLKEKNISI

-464 LLAYLAIHKRCP
+464 LVAYLDIHKRCP

-500 QGLTIIKQ
+500 QVLTIIKQ

-524 NNYQSYYRK
+524 NNYQNYYRK
-533 ALLACKQADLVCK
+533 ALLACKQAD
-546 QADTAAKASFS
+546 TASNASFS